1 MNISAQGFLS
11 IIDCITSK
19 NHFTAGAVARKV
31 APMKHQADKIR
42 FLSRQTAIPCS
53 YMRGG
58 TSKGIVLHARDLTT
72 DIDTRNRVLAAA
84 MGGPDVLQID
94 GIGGGHS
101 LSSKVAIVSPA
112 SDREADIDYLFLQV
126 NPATGSVDTTQ
137 NCGNM
142 LVACAP
148 FAIEEGLVKPADGE
162 TRVRVR
168 MLNSGNLCELT
179 VQTPGGCV
187 EYAGTTRI
195 DGVPGTGAAIV
206 CDYLDVAGS
215 ACGVMLPTGN
225 AADTI
230 EGVNATLI
238 DNGMPVVVIRAADL
252 GLSGEEM
259 PQELESNSSLVAI
272 KERIRLQAGKLM
284 GLGDVGNKSVPK
296 ITLVSAARNGG
307 NIATR
312 TFIPHFVHKSIGVL
326 GAASVATAC
335 LLPGSVTEN
344 LVANPAAQGDSA
356 IDFSLEH
363 PSGSLQLK
371 IRARLVQGELVVER
385 VGVVRTARMLMR
397 GELFIPQS
405 IWQGNISP
413 PPDQPAQV
421 AHVA

>member
-1 MNISAQGFLS
+1 
-11 IIDCITSK
+11 
-19 NHFTAGAVARKV
+19 
-31 APMKHQADKIR
+31 
-42 FLSRQTAIPCS
+42 
-53 YMRGG
+53 MRGG
-58 TSKGIVLHARDLTT
+58 TSKGIVFHARDLTT
-72 DIDTRNRVLAAA
+72 DIATRNRVLAAA
-84 MGGPDVLQID
+84 MGGPDALQID
-94 GIGGGHS
+94 GIGGGHP

-112 SDREADIDYLFLQV
+112 ADGEADIDYLFLQV
-126 NPATGSVDTTQ
+126 NPTTGSVDTTQ

-142 LVACAP
+142 LAACAP

-225 AADTI
+225 ACDTI
-230 EGVNATLI
+230 EGVKVTLI

-252 GLSGEEM
+252 SLSGQET
-259 PQELESNSSLVAI
+259 PQELESNTSLLAI

-284 GLGDVGNKSVPK
+284 GLGDVGDKTVPK
-296 ITLVSAARNGG
+296 ITLVSAASKGG
-307 NIATR
+307 NISTR

-335 LLPGSVTEN
+335 LLPGSVTQN
-344 LVANPAAQGDSA
+344 LVANPATDADSA
-356 IDFSLEH
+356 IEFSVEH
-363 PSGSLQLK
+363 PSGSLQLR
-371 IRARLVQGELVVER
+371 IRARLAQGELRVER
-385 VGVVRTARMLMR
+385 IGIVRTARMLLR
-397 GELFIPQS
+397 GELFIPHS
-405 IWQGNISP
+405 VWQGDTGP
-413 PPDQPAQV
+413 APDQPVREAPL
-421 AHVA
+421 A